1 MILYYILVYFLIPF
15 YFIYT
20 QLRTM
25 EYEKYCEY
33 SETEPSKFFLYSR
46 NNLRKIDTLLRY
58 ERDPRNFPLYMIANF
73 SCLYLSDDKR
83 YENYL
88 KTGKV
93 VLNELTHS
101 FNTWEEYFNSKQH
114 GCVSEINK
122 MRAKDRKQYIE
133 SDEENSFIEEIL
145 PYFEGDLNKLYAVN
159 PYSRFSI
166 KEESRL
172 YDIVEICWAEM
183 GFDED
188 QIPDWFDYTDNRNEN
203 IELMTKKTQQQKE
216 SLKQTFL
223 EMESEI
229 GGCKFLI
236 NFVER
241 LNNEIRKKPEPKPQ
255 VVKVIKTAAKVK
267 TTKVKPAAKAKVT
280 KAKTTE
286 AKVTKPKVTKKT
298 IKLVKA

>member
-1 MILYYILVYFLIPF
+1 
-15 YFIYT
+15 
-20 QLRTM
+20 
-25 EYEKYCEY
+25 
-33 SETEPSKFFLYSR
+33 
-46 NNLRKIDTLLRY
+46 
-58 ERDPRNFPLYMIANF
+58 
-73 SCLYLSDDKR
+73 
-83 YENYL
+83 
-88 KTGKV
+88 
-93 VLNELTHS
+93 
-101 FNTWEEYFNSKQH
+101 
-114 GCVSEINK
+114 
-122 MRAKDRKQYIE
+122 MRAKDRKQYIG
-133 SDEENSFIEEIL
+133 SDEENSFIEEIMPFL
-145 PYFEGDLNKLYAVN
+145 EGDLNKLYAVN

-172 YDIVEICWAEM
+172 FDIVEVCWAEM

-188 QIPDWFDYTDNRNEN
+188 QIPDWFDYMDNRDEH

-229 GGCKFLI
+229 GGCRFLI

-267 TTKVKPAAKAKVT
+267 TTKSEAAAKAKVT
-280 KAKTTE
+280 KSKTVAKSKTATKAKTTT

-298 IKLVKA
+298 TKPIKA